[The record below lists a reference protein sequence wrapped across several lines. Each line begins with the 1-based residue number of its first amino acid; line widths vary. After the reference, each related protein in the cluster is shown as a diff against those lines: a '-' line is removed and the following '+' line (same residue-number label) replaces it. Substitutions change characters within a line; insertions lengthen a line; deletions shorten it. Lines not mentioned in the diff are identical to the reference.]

1 MSVLRRIY
9 LNESWMLNLTSF
21 SMLSILFENVVWAY
35 SGSPFP
41 QMQDVG
47 ALDQIWLW
55 ALWLVMIAVPLVTTV
70 LWLLR
75 LRHSR
80 QAPRV

>member
-41 QMQDVG
+41 QSKM
-47 ALDQIWLW
+47 W
-55 ALWLVMIAVPLVTTV
+55 AL
-70 LWLLR
+70 
-75 LRHSR
+75 
-80 QAPRV
+80 